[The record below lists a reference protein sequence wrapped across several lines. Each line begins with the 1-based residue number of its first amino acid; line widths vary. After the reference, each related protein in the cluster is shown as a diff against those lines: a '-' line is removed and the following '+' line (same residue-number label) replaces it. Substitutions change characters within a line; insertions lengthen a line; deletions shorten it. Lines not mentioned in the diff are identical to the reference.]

1 MNEYIWSSFYSDFLL
16 FLFQIVLCGAL
27 ANVVP
32 LLYDYSGM
40 TLEALL
46 CLAERA
52 IEGRVIQSIG
62 IIAEGNSEE
71 IHLIEGAA
79 SLVLTDN

>member
-1 MNEYIWSSFYSDFLL
+1 M
-16 FLFQIVLCGAL
+16 
-27 ANVVP
+27 VP
-32 LLYDYSGM
+32 LLYDYSGT

-52 IEGRVIQSIG
+52 MKGRMIQSIG

-71 IHLIEGAA
+71 IHLIEGAIC
-79 SLVLTDN
+79 LVLTDNIVIMSRKARCLTK